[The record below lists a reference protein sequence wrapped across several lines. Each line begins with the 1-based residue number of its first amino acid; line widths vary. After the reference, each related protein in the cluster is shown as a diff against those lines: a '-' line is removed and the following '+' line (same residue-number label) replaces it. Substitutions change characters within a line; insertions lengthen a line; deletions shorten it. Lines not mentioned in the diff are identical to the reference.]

1 MSVCSE
7 CRYLK
12 VDQPMAR
19 KSAALGFAVCDAG
32 VKPKTMDF
40 YPIEFSHKCAKFDPL
55 KGAELD
61 DRKRKLKHWTDYL
74 SRSMQR

>member
-1 MSVCSE
+1 
-7 CRYLK
+7 
-12 VDQPMAR
+12 
-19 KSAALGFAVCDAG
+19 
-32 VKPKTMDF
+32 MDF
-40 YPIEFSHKCAKFDPL
+40 YPIEFSHKCVKFEAL